1 MWFWYINDWEKNTIK
16 NLAKYFNGKSITFFD
31 VWFNVWDYTN
41 TICEIFW
48 NKVNVYWFEPV
59 KKTYNEWFS
68 NTKEH
73 CNVKLY
79 NIWLWDEEKE
89 MLIYFG
95 QDFDWCASISSK
107 GEYSESI
114 SINTVDKFCK
124 KEHINHIDFMK
135 IDVEWYELNVLKWA
149 KEMLLNNKIDIIQ
162 FEFFKTNVFSK
173 VFFWDFW
180 EMLCNDYKIY
190 RILNNSLY
198 EIKEYSHIDCEI
210 FIVTNYL
217 AVRKDINFNF

>member
-1 MWFWYINDWEKNTIK
+1 
-16 NLAKYFNGKSITFFD
+16 
-31 VWFNVWDYTN
+31 
-41 TICEIFW
+41 
-48 NKVNVYWFEPV
+48 
-59 KKTYNEWFS
+59 
-68 NTKEH
+68 
-73 CNVKLY
+73 
-79 NIWLWDEEKE
+79 
-89 MLIYFG
+89 
-95 QDFDWCASISSK
+95 
-107 GEYSESI
+107 
-114 SINTVDKFCK
+114 
-124 KEHINHIDFMK
+124 
-135 IDVEWYELNVLKWA
+135 
-149 KEMLLNNKIDIIQ
+149 MLLNNKIDIIQ